1 VSDLIGTHL
10 YLIKKRRVHRL
21 VVAEG
26 EVCSFGSH
34 FSWPYPLIDQCLQ
47 EEERKGGRKGR
58 LLGIITLSD
67 VLRYVV
73 DPVNIQESVEP
84 EEPPNGR
91 PTAGSTSTATETGG

>member
-1 VSDLIGTHL
+1 M
-10 YLIKKRRVHRL
+10 YLL
-21 VVAEG
+21 M
-26 EVCSFGSH
+26 
-34 FSWPYPLIDQCLQ
+34 DQCLQ
-47 EEERKGGRKGR
+47 EEERKGGKKGR

-73 DPVNIQESVEP
+73 GPVNIQESVEP